1 MPKQRYLARGN
12 ELVVFSEIL
21 AKRGDFH
28 EVEVDD
34 PLTWGKAAV
43 APKKSRSKPAP
54 AEPPTE
60 PLAEFPIPIELS
72 ELDQLIG

>member
-1 MPKQRYLARGN
+1 MSKQRYLARGN
-12 ELVVFSEIL
+12 ELVVYNEIL

-34 PLTWGKAAV
+34 PLTWGKAA
-43 APKKSRSKPAP
+43 APKKSRNKPAP
-54 AEPPTE
+54 VEPPAE